1 MKKIALII
9 GIALLSCNA
18 FAQIITTVAGMG
30 PASGYSGDNGPATAA
45 KLNTPLATKVDF
57 HGNVFFSD
65 YNNNVVR
72 KIEAGGIITTI
83 AGNSTAGYSGDGSAA
98 TAAMLNH
105 PNNLAFD
112 KHGNLFVAD
121 ESNNVIRK
129 VDTLGIITTVAG
141 NNVAGYNGDNIP
153 ATAAMLNQPT
163 GVAFDSLGNLY
174 IADVQNARVRM
185 VATSGIITTIAGT
198 GVLGFGGDNGP
209 ATAAMIDGIITLNFN
224 NIGELY
230 AVDQSNYRVR
240 KISGGI
246 ITTVAGNGSSGY
258 SGDSGPATAA
268 GLFPTTTAFDKS
280 GNLVICDAFNN
291 RIRIVNNTGIIS
303 TIAGN
308 ATNGYF
314 GDGGPATAAELNI
327 PSGVTFD
334 VCNNLYFCDQGNNVI
349 RKITYFTGMPAIS
362 GPMTVG
368 TGWSINLSISIDGGT
383 WSSGSPSVATVDSST
398 GVVTGITVGPAVIS
412 FTNMCGTATYTVS
425 VHSSVSVPD
434 LNKSNT
440 ILVIPNPSNGEITV
454 NGNLP
459 ELAIF
464 ENVTIN
470 IIGMTGIKVYSDV
483 LPVNNGTINSRIN
496 LNNNIPNGI
505 YIIEL
510 RGNQLVKEIRF
521 SLYR

>member
-1 MKKIALII
+1 M
-9 GIALLSCNA
+9 
-18 FAQIITTVAGMG
+18 
-30 PASGYSGDNGPATAA
+30 
-45 KLNTPLATKVDF
+45 
-57 HGNVFFSD
+57 
-65 YNNNVVR
+65 
-72 KIEAGGIITTI
+72 
-83 AGNSTAGYSGDGSAA
+83 
-98 TAAMLNH
+98 
-105 PNNLAFD
+105 
-112 KHGNLFVAD
+112 
-121 ESNNVIRK
+121 
-129 VDTLGIITTVAG
+129 
-141 NNVAGYNGDNIP
+141 
-153 ATAAMLNQPT
+153 
-163 GVAFDSLGNLY
+163 
-174 IADVQNARVRM
+174 
-185 VATSGIITTIAGT
+185 
-198 GVLGFGGDNGP
+198 
-209 ATAAMIDGIITLNFN
+209 
-224 NIGELY
+224 
-230 AVDQSNYRVR
+230 
-240 KISGGI
+240 
-246 ITTVAGNGSSGY
+246 
-258 SGDSGPATAA
+258 
-268 GLFPTTTAFDKS
+268 
-280 GNLVICDAFNN
+280 ICDAFNN

-398 GVVTGITVGPAVIS
+398 GVVTGITVGTAVIS